1 MGAMLGVQGGSRCQ
15 MNTEQDDIHFGD
27 VLEAR
32 PRSRS
37 DWKWVE
43 GVVDTNED
51 HIKLWHG
58 APPTAGRGGAVHQR
72 GRPVA
77 LLARGRGKTFTVQFL
92 LTARPTDTRAAQIL
106 KDVRRELDFY
116 LIELSTPGRPAP
128 WAYAQY
134 HCYTA
139 ANIYS
144 KVHWGWYPKGPKRAS
159 ESHSSRVIRRGGRK
173 FVFSPSQPSA

>member
-1 MGAMLGVQGGSRCQ
+1 
-15 MNTEQDDIHFGD
+15 MNTEKDDCTFGD
-27 VLEAR
+27 PVEAR

-37 DWKWVE
+37 DWRWVE
-43 GVVDTNED
+43 GLVDTNDD

-58 APPTAGRGGAVHQR
+58 KPPTADRGGAVRQS

-92 LTARPTDTRAAQIL
+92 VTARPRDQRTAKIL

-116 LIELSTPGRPAP
+116 LIELSTPDRPDP

-159 ESHSSRVIRRGGRK
+159 VSHSSRVIRRGDRK
-173 FVFSPSQPSA
+173 FVFSPEPPSP